1 MLFLGRPSDRETA
14 GREAILRS
22 QSADPMHHSTSPGL
36 RLFAALS
43 MLWPASGPAQ
53 EGAFATE
60 VLSRMDAA
68 VESAIRRKNTPG
80 GVLWLEHEG
89 LIYKKAYGKRATFPR
104 REPMTLDTIFDAA
117 SLTKVVA
124 TTPCILKL
132 VEDGKVRLD
141 DKVVRYLP
149 ELTGDPNKPAITIRH
164 LLTHTSGLLPGIRR
178 GYDWEGHAT
187 GIALATSEPSFGH
200 AGCDYAYS
208 DINFIL
214 LGEVVHRVTGE
225 PLSRYA
231 QTVLFGPL
239 RMTETGYRPESSRI
253 SRIAPT
259 TRMEDELVLRGIVH
273 DPTARAMGGEAGH
286 AGLFTTAH
294 DLARYCRMILNGGE
308 LDGVRVLKQATVRLM
323 HTVQSP
329 KLITARRGLGFD
341 IDSPYAGPRGKL
353 FPLGS
358 FGHTGWTGTSLWI
371 DPFSR
376 TTVLFLSNR
385 NHPSGGNVLSLRH
398 RLGTLAAE
406 ATGYEFSAVTD
417 ALPAL
422 TEQDRQDARSRVL
435 RPSAGV
441 LNGIDVLRENNFS
454 QLKGLKIGLITNQ
467 TGLSRD
473 RRTTIDLLHES
484 KEVHLVSLFGPEHGI
499 RGIHDGKV
507 ADGVDAKTGVPVR
520 SLYAGEKRR
529 KPSKEHLA
537 ELDALVFDIQDIGCR
552 FYTYISTM
560 GLCMEAAQEAGI
572 KFVVL
577 DRVNPIGGEKVAGPL
592 RDGESKFVA
601 FHDIPIQ
608 HGMTVGE
615 LARLY
620 RSERFPGLDLTVLPL
635 RNWSRSMR
643 FDETDLPWTKPSPNM
658 PNLTAATLYPGIG
671 LLEFTN
677 LSVGRGTKLPFE
689 LVGAPYIVP
698 EDLAT
703 SLASARLPGLQF
715 IPARF
720 TPESSVFE
728 GKACGGVRILLKNPA
743 KCPAVE
749 LGLVLGQSLRQLY
762 PKQWEPGKLN
772 TLLCHP
778 ATEQGILALQPRAAI
793 TSAWK
798 EDLDAFAARRK
809 KHLLYE

>member
-1 MLFLGRPSDRETA
+1 
-14 GREAILRS
+14 
-22 QSADPMHHSTSPGL
+22 MHHSVVA
-36 RLFAALS
+36 RLWFLASLTI
-43 MLWPASGPAQ
+43 LFPASGRARDA
-53 EGAFATE
+53 GFATE
-60 VLSRMDAA
+60 VLARMDAA
-68 VESAIRRKNTPG
+68 VESSIRRKHTPG

-89 LIYKKAYGKRATFPR
+89 EVYKKAYGKRSTVPQ
-104 REPMTLDTIFDAA
+104 REAMTLDTIFDAA

-132 VEDGKVRLD
+132 VEDGRISLE
-141 DKVVRYLP
+141 DKVTRYLP
-149 ELTGDPNKPAITIRH
+149 EFTGDPNKPEITIRH

-178 GYDWEGHAT
+178 GVDWQGYAA
-187 GIALATSEPSFGH
+187 GIALATSEPSSGH

-214 LGEVVHRVTGE
+214 LGEIVQRLTSQ

-231 QTVLFGPL
+231 QSTIFGPL
-239 RMTETGYRPESSRI
+239 QMTETGYSPASSKI
-253 SRIAPT
+253 SRTAPT
-259 TRMEDELVLRGIVH
+259 TRMEDGHVLRGAVH

-294 DLARYCRMILNGGE
+294 DLARYCRMILNGGQLE
-308 LDGVRVLKQATVRLM
+308 GVRVLEAATVKLM

-329 KLITARRGLGFD
+329 SPITARRGLSFD
-341 IDSPYAGPRGKL
+341 IDSPYAGPRGTL

-376 TTVLFLSNR
+376 TTLLFLSNR
-385 NHPSGGNVLSLRH
+385 NHPSGGNVLKLRH

-406 ATGYEFSAVTD
+406 ATGYEFSKVTG
-417 ALPAL
+417 ALSAL
-422 TEQDRQDARSRVL
+422 TDQARQDARSSIV

-441 LNGIDVLRENNFS
+441 LNGIDVLRVDNFS
-454 QLKGLKIGLITNQ
+454 KLRGLRVGLITNQ
-467 TGLSRD
+467 TGRSVD
-473 RRTTIDLLHES
+473 GKTTIDLLHES
-484 KEVHLVSLFGPEHGI
+484 EEVQLVSLFGPEHGI
-499 RGIHDGKV
+499 RGTHDGKV
-507 ADGVDAKTGVPVR
+507 EDGVDSKTGVPVR
-520 SLYAGEKRR
+520 SLYAGKDRR
-529 KPSKEHLA
+529 KPRKEHLA

-560 GLCMEAAQEAGI
+560 GLCMEAAEEAGI
-572 KFVVL
+572 RFVVL

-601 FHDIPIQ
+601 FHDIPVQ

-615 LARLY
+615 IARLY

-635 RNWSRSMR
+635 RNWKRSMR
-643 FDETDLPWTKPSPNM
+643 FDETGLPWTRPSPNM
-658 PNLTAATLYPGIG
+658 PNLMAATLYPGIG

-677 LSVGRGTKLPFE
+677 LSVGRGTNLPFE
-689 LVGAPYIVP
+689 VVGAPYIAP

-703 SLASARLPGLQF
+703 ELTAARLPGLQF
-715 IPARF
+715 IPVRF
-720 TPESSVFE
+720 TPESSVFAGQE
-728 GKACGGVRILLKNPA
+728 CGGVRILLKDPA

-749 LGLVLGQSLRQLY
+749 LGLALGQALRRLHAE
-762 PKQWEPGKLN
+762 QWEPGKLN

-778 ATEQGILALQPRAAI
+778 STEQGILALRPRPTI
-793 TSAWK
+793 TSSWR
-798 EDLDAFAARRK
+798 EDLAAFKERRR
-809 KHLLYE
+809 KHLLYQ